1 MAQRLTNI
9 DCTSLALPPSD
20 ASTSQQHQNSN
31 TPISSAHFMFL
42 FYSVTMP
49 SVPTV
54 ASGEIPS
61 RYWQICVA

>member
-31 TPISSAHFMFL
+31 TPLGSFHVLILLSHHTVRAHCRL
-42 FYSVTMP
+42 
-49 SVPTV
+49 
-54 ASGEIPS
+54 
-61 RYWQICVA
+61 R